1 MIKIIFYLYI
11 GFSASILIIDICF
24 KVLNEEQRSIAFHTV
39 LFLNVIFSFIYKKN
53 MKIKN
58 Q

>member
-1 MIKIIFYLYI
+1 MIKIIFYLYMGI
-11 GFSASILIIDICF
+11 SVSILIIDICF

-39 LFLNVIFSFIYKKN
+39 LFLNLVFAFIYKKN

>member
-11 GFSASILIIDICF
+11 GISASVLIIDLCF

-39 LFLNVIFSFIYKKN
+39 LFLNVIFAFIYKKGT
-53 MKIKN
+53 K
-58 Q
+58 